1 VSLFPKFLTL
11 LLVLHI
17 RVDDQSKVLLLVP
30 VHLVDVPEPPLNQNS
45 AKFTRPVFLDV
56 FKLFLHETPTAFLV
70 LGVGEPV
77 LADFAH
83 VAVFHV
89 PCVV

>member
-1 VSLFPKFLTL
+1 
-11 LLVLHI
+11 
-17 RVDDQSKVLLLVP
+17 
-30 VHLVDVPEPPLNQNS
+30 
-45 AKFTRPVFLDV
+45 
-56 FKLFLHETPTAFLV
+56 V